1 MTKTMHIIKQLR
13 LLALLALP
21 LLLSACIEFEDQI
34 LTYTIVDNELVIFQ
48 EYRGLFAEE
57 LEQTKEN
64 EGKKK
69 TEPTD
74 DEKQEIDSVVNGERT
89 FFFDNWILEY
99 NRVELLKDST
109 VFENPEKELS
119 EQQKQYRQIWLPL
132 TKLLLDN
139 VKITNGDF
147 YYDEQRRLSGY
158 QIVRVKNVQQLVDQA
173 NQSISQAVLAEQES
187 DPKEDDPERELIPIK
202 KALAKSG
209 HKWIELDGNRITVT
223 FPATQKQYLESRNDA
238 EAFNSKGAAG
248 VNISYKDNLMQI
260 VIGNNSDD
268 LITLSKRVFGPYTTN
283 AVNYIASKYAIKEN
297 LDIPEIKQSVFQ
309 K

>member
-1 MTKTMHIIKQLR
+1 MHIIKQLR
-13 LLALLALP
+13 LPVFLLLP
-21 LLLSACIEFEDQI
+21 LLLSACIEFEEQI
-34 LTYTIVDNELVIFQ
+34 LTYTIVEDELVIFQ

-64 EGKKK
+64 KGKKK
-69 TEPTD
+69 VEPTD

-89 FFFDNWILEY
+89 FFFDNWIVEY
-99 NRVELLKDST
+99 NRAELLKDLA

-119 EQQKQYRQIWLPL
+119 EEQKQYQRIWLPL
-132 TKLLLDN
+132 TKLLLAN
-139 VKITNGDF
+139 VKVTNGDF

-173 NQSISQAVLAEQES
+173 NRSISQAILAEQEP
-187 DPKEDDPERELIPIK
+187 DPKEDNPERELVPIR

-223 FPATQKQYLESRNDA
+223 FPVTQKQYLESRSDA
-238 EAFNSKGAAG
+238 EAFGGEGPAM
-248 VNISYKDNLMQI
+248 VNISYKDNLMKI
-260 VIGNNSDD
+260 VIGDSNSK

-283 AVNYIASKYAIKEN
+283 AVNYIASKYAIKEH
-297 LDIPEIKQSVFQ
+297 LDIPGIKQSAFE
-309 K
+309 